1 MLRVERTLYR
11 DSRLVGVTYTA
22 SGVALGAAAGLI
34 LDRLLGRRLACV
46 VAASL
51 SIAGRMLDTEAQRI
65 GEQLQGNDLQQARV
79 AVRSLVGRRSDTL
92 TAEEITRAT
101 IESVAENTVDAVTA
115 PMMWAAIGGA
125 PAVLAYRAINTM
137 DAMVGHHTERYER
150 FGWASARLDD
160 LVNWLPA
167 RLTSALTIVPM
178 NDRRSVWRSVV
189 DQARSHP
196 SPNGGMIEGAFAHR
210 LGIRLGGINRYDGRV
225 EDRGLLGAGDP
236 PSSADIA
243 RATALRRQ
251 VSALSAS
258 AMLAIELTGAVRSRR
273 RAAPSSDGRQVSA
286 AW

>member
-196 SPNGGMIEGAFAHR
+196 SPNGGTIEGAFAHR

-273 RAAPSSDGRQVSA
+273 RAAPSSHGRQVSA

>member
-196 SPNGGMIEGAFAHR
+196 SPNGGTIEGAFAHR

-236 PSSADIA
+236 PSTADIA